1 MDRNQAK
8 EFYPILQAY
17 AEGRVIECRTKPSA
31 LSKSW
36 QDMNEWTEMKELEY
50 WNNIEYRIKQQSEAK
65 FRPFNTEEEC
75 WQEIRKHEPF
85 IKYKVIESSKDVYLI
100 IQRIKTD
107 GIETDVE
114 RLDFETA
121 FEWFT
126 FADGVPFG
134 VKVEEQLWHG
144 YVQDLVAKKG
154 LSMDSYKNEMNG
166 IYSSSV
172 CEETIDEAPMAYK
185 STEEIVELIKPTV
198 NVIDVI
204 KPIYNFKAK
213 L

>member
-17 AEGRVIECRTKPSA
+17 AEGRVIECRTKPSFIEG
-31 LSKSW
+31 S
-36 QDMNEWTEMKELEY
+36 DVPNDWTEMKEIEY

-65 FRPFNTEEEC
+65 FRPFNTEEEF

-126 FADGVPFG
+126 FADGTPFG
-134 VKVEEQLWHG
+134 VKVEE
-144 YVQDLVAKKG
+144 
-154 LSMDSYKNEMNG
+154 
-166 IYSSSV
+166 
-172 CEETIDEAPMAYK
+172 
-185 STEEIVELIKPTV
+185 
-198 NVIDVI
+198 
-204 KPIYNFKAK
+204 
-213 L
+213 